1 MQCVILAG
9 GLGTRLSSVAGNVP
23 KTLMPVAGRPFAE
36 YQLEWLADNGVTDV
50 VYCIGYGGSQ
60 VRDHLGDG
68 SRFGLRIQYVDEG
81 SQLRG
86 TGGALRLAL
95 EERVL
100 HNNFFVLYGDSLLNI
115 ELRAVSERYHS
126 SRCLALMTVYRND
139 GQFDKS
145 NASFDGRSVLYDK
158 RQPHP
163 DMRWIDY
170 GLMLLSRTVI
180 GSIEPDCVV
189 DLSDV
194 LFDLSLRGQLAGFEA
209 TDRFYE
215 IGTPAAL
222 AELEARLTAGRTL
235 AP

>member
-1 MQCVILAG
+1 MQCVVLAG

-23 KTLMPVAGRPFAE
+23 KTLMPVGGRPFAE

-50 VYCIGYGGSQ
+50 VYCIGHGGSQ
-60 VRDHLGDG
+60 VREHLADG

-81 SQLRG
+81 NQLRG
-86 TGGALRLAL
+86 TGGALRLAYD
-95 EERVL
+95 ERVL

-115 ELRAVSERYHS
+115 DLAAVNERYQS
-126 SRCLALMTVYRND
+126 SRCLALMTVFRND

-145 NASFDGRSVLYDK
+145 NASFDGRTVLYDK

-170 GLMLLSRTVI
+170 GLMLLSRPVI
-180 GSIEPDCVV
+180 GSIEANCVV

-194 LFDLSLRGQLAGFEA
+194 LFDISLRGQLAGFEA
-209 TDRFYE
+209 TNRFYE
-215 IGTPAAL
+215 IGTPKAL
-222 AELEARLTAGRTL
+222 AELEERLTAGRTS
-235 AP
+235 AT

>member
-1 MQCVILAG
+1 MQCVVLAG

-23 KTLMPVAGRPFAE
+23 KTLIPVGGRPFAE

-50 VYCIGYGGSQ
+50 VYCIGHGGSQ
-60 VRDHLGDG
+60 VREHLADG

-81 SQLRG
+81 DQLRG
-86 TGGALRLAL
+86 TGGALRLAYD
-95 EERVL
+95 ERVL
-100 HNNFFVLYGDSLLNI
+100 HNNFFVLYGDSLLNVD
-115 ELRAVSERYHS
+115 LQAVNERYQS
-126 SRCLALMTVYRND
+126 SRCLALMTVFRND

-145 NASFDGRSVLYDK
+145 NASFDGRTVLYDK

-170 GLMLLSRTVI
+170 GLMLLSRPVI
-180 GSIEPDCVV
+180 GAIEANCVV

-194 LFDLSLRGQLAGFEA
+194 LFDISLRGQLAGFEA
-209 TDRFYE
+209 THRFYE

-222 AELEARLTAGRTL
+222 AELEERLTAGRTS
-235 AP
+235 AT

>member
-1 MQCVILAG
+1 MQCVVLAG
-9 GLGTRLSSVAGNVP
+9 GLGTRLSSVAGSVP

-36 YQLEWLADNGVTDV
+36 YQLEWLTDNGVTDV
-50 VYCIGYGGSQ
+50 VYCIGHGGSQ
-60 VRDHLGDG
+60 VREHLADG

-95 EERVL
+95 DEGVL
-100 HNNFFVLYGDSLLNI
+100 HNNFFVLYGDSLLTVDLQAIN
-115 ELRAVSERYHS
+115 ERYQS
-126 SRCLALMTVYRND
+126 SRCLALMTVFRND
-139 GQFDKS
+139 GRFDKS
-145 NASFDGRSVLYDK
+145 NASFDGRTVLYDK

-163 DMRWIDY
+163 DMCWIDY
-170 GLMLLSRTVI
+170 GLMLVARTVI
-180 GSIEPDCVV
+180 CSIEPACVV

-209 TDRFYE
+209 THRFYE

-222 AELEARLTAGRTL
+222 AELEETLTAGRTS
-235 AP
+235 AT